1 MSHAQNNPKN
11 DRLKRDYLVW
21 LREAKQ
27 RSPAT
32 VDQVRHAIDRYE
44 TYIRF
49 KGFDTF
55 NQEQAM
61 GFKHSLLEAE
71 AQRSGKPMS
80 LSTVH
85 HILQANKDFLAWLHN
100 RPGFRRAISLHDIA
114 YLNLSR
120 GEERQARTCKPKDF
134 PSVEDFRKA
143 ILAMPAASEIE
154 RRDRAIMALL
164 LQTAMRDAALIG
176 VKMRDVDIRSSY
188 VFQDPRH
195 AHTKFH
201 KPIDS
206 FLFSFG
212 EDVDGIFPEWIGFL
226 ESQKHSGPDDPVF
239 AKTEVGLGRDQSF
252 TALGIGRE
260 HWADAGPVRRIF
272 REAFAR
278 IGLPFSKPHTARNTL
293 VQYAYQKGFSAEQ
306 MKALAQNLGHESPLT
321 TFGSYGPLTRER
333 QGEVIAGVG
342 RQTAGVDLSQST
354 PAELARALSAK
365 LGAI

>member
-1 MSHAQNNPKN
+1 MSNAQNNPKN

-44 TYIRF
+44 AYIRF

-55 NQEQAM
+55 NRDQAM
-61 GFKHSLLEAE
+61 GFKHFLLETD

-100 RPGFRRAISLHDIA
+100 RPGFRRAIALHDIA
-114 YLNLSR
+114 YLNLSK
-120 GEERQARTCKPKDF
+120 GEERQASTSKPKDY
-134 PSVEDFRKA
+134 PSVDEFRRA
-143 ILAMPAASEIE
+143 IVAMPEASEMD
-154 RRDRAIMALL
+154 RRDRAVMALL
-164 LQTAMRDAALIG
+164 LLSGMRDAALIG
-176 VKMRDVDIRSSY
+176 LKLRDVDLSCRYI
-188 VFQDPRH
+188 FQDPRH
-195 AHTKFH
+195 ANTKFR
-201 KPIDS
+201 KPIHT
-206 FLFSFG
+206 FLLPIGDDVSSVFG
-212 EDVDGIFPEWIGFL
+212 EWLGFL
-226 ESQKHSGPDDPVF
+226 QGRKQYGPDDPVF
-239 AKTEVGLGRDQSF
+239 PKTQVGLGQDQAF
-252 TALGIGRE
+252 AALGLGRE
-260 HWADAGPVRRIF
+260 HWADAGPIRRIF

-278 IGLPFSKPHTARNTL
+278 IGLSFSKPHTVRNTL
-293 VQYAYQKGFSAEQ
+293 VQFAYQQRFTAEQ
-306 MKALAQNLGHESPLT
+306 MKALSQNLGHESPMT

-342 RQTAGVDLSQST
+342 RQAGRVDISQLT

-365 LGAI
+365 LEAV